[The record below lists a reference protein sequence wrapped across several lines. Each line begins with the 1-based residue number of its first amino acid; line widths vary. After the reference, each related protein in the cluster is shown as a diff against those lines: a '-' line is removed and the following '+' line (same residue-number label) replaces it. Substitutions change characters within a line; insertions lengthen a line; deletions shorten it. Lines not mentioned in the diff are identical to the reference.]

1 MKKYKLIT
9 LTEDELREIIRSAYI
24 HGQGN
29 AEMME
34 SGLER
39 NEVDEYI
46 SWEIAKIKKGAYS
59 LQAPP
64 HLHHQELLK
73 KDHYQI
79 VPYVIAQ

>member
-1 MKKYKLIT
+1 
-9 LTEDELREIIRSAYI
+9 
-24 HGQGN
+24 
-29 AEMME
+29 MME

-64 HLHHQELLK
+64 PPPQSRIIKEGSLPNCPVCHSSMKRVWGKITGCINPECENYYLN
-73 KDHYQI
+73 I
-79 VPYVIAQ
+79 